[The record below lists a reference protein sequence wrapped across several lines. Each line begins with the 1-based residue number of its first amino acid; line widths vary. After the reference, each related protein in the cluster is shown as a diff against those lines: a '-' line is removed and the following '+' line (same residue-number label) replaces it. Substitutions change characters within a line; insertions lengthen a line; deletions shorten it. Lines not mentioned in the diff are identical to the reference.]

1 MEQRGPRGAPTRAG
15 GARRPRGRPALGALG
30 PGAPLPRPGAAARP
44 PEARRGCQPPAA
56 GSSPPSAPVPRSH
69 GAGRGAGHE
78 GCRRTS
84 QVFLPRRER
93 PSDQARFAAGT
104 AGPGGSHGLG
114 SRLPPPEPPD
124 PSVAPSGGAGTR
136 DRRRAAGG
144 GGSCGARRGGGVCR
158 APPGGDLGA
167 IILKNKGSRG
177 RLGAPRA
184 GPELELVLDTLSRRW
199 RGSPSGLGRG
209 APSSAGPR
217 EGPPVRPRLP
227 GAPGLWGPRGP
238 WSGCAR
244 GRRACAPSPH
254 SRPALGPGLRGAGRI
269 LFTSRRRPL
278 FSR

>member
-1 MEQRGPRGAPTRAG
+1 MRPSPGPEQQRAPRRPG
-15 GARRPRGRPALGALG
+15 GAA
-30 PGAPLPRPGAAARP
+30 
-44 PEARRGCQPPAA
+44 QPPAA
-56 GSSPPSAPVPRSH
+56 GSSPPSARVPRSH
-69 GAGRGAGHE
+69 GAGRGAGHK
-78 GCRRTS
+78 GCGRTS
-84 QVFLPRRER
+84 PVFLPRCER

-104 AGPGGSHGLG
+104 AGPG
-114 SRLPPPEPPD
+114 RLPRARIAPTSTRAPRPFGGPERGRRD
-124 PSVAPSGGAGTR
+124 P

-144 GGSCGARRGGGVCR
+144 GGSCGARRGGGVWR

-227 GAPGLWGPRGP
+227 GAPGLWGPRRP
-238 WSGCAR
+238 WSGCGR
-244 GRRACAPSPH
+244 GRRVCAPSPH